1 MLGTLLLV
9 REPYLELN
17 PDVAWIARWKFG
29 GCLDPFFFVG
39 HLGSVPGFEARLGLD
54 SVIPNLETVFFSSL
68 RGSSGDLP
76 DVCQLL

>member
-29 GCLDPFFFVG
+29 GCLGPLFVG
-39 HLGSVPGFEARLGLD
+39 NLGSVPGFEARLGLD
-54 SVIPNLETVFFSSL
+54 SVIPNLETAFFSSL

-76 DVCQLL
+76 GVCQLL

>member
-29 GCLDPFFFVG
+29 GCLDPFFLLVILARSLALKPGLVWTLLFPTWKQCFS
-39 HLGSVPGFEARLGLD
+39 HL
-54 SVIPNLETVFFSSL
+54 
-68 RGSSGDLP
+68 
-76 DVCQLL
+76 

>member
-1 MLGTLLLV
+1 MSLTQTWPGLQDGNLEVVLTL
-9 REPYLELN
+9 
-17 PDVAWIARWKFG
+17 
-29 GCLDPFFFVG
+29 FFVG

-76 DVCQLL
+76 DVYQLL